1 MIESFRIAGV
11 GSQRSGRRAGL
22 SERKTINTGRNLPA
36 AMAVGLFLGGLVLV
50 SLLIVKVAFLVLVAL
65 LLGLALWELS
75 QAVATRQ
82 IRIPVIPIAVGGA
95 AILALAYWRGPRDAL
110 AALAVTFIA
119 LLAWRLPGGAD
130 GYLRDVTASVFVLI
144 YLPTMGVFVA
154 LMLRQPGGA
163 HRALLF
169 VILTVCSDV
178 GGYFAGILTGRH
190 PMAPSISPKKTW
202 EGLAGSAV
210 ACLTAGAIGLV
221 LLLHG
226 KVWAGLILGAG
237 AVAAATLGDLVESM
251 IKRDLDT
258 KDMSTILPGHGG
270 ILDRL
275 DSLLIVA
282 PVSWLLMTIFL
293 APGH

>member
-1 MIESFRIAGV
+1 
-11 GSQRSGRRAGL
+11 L
-22 SERKTINTGRNLPA
+22 SERKTINTGRNLPV

-65 LLGLALWELS
+65 LLGVALWELS
-75 QAVATRQ
+75 QAVAARQ
-82 IRIPVIPIAVGGA
+82 IRIPVIPIAVGGVT
-95 AILALAYWRGPRDAL
+95 ILALAYWRGPGDAL
-110 AALAVTFIA
+110 GALAVTFIA

-144 YLPTMGVFVA
+144 YLPTMGIFVA

-202 EGLAGSAV
+202 EGLAGSTV

-237 AVAAATLGDLVESM
+237 AVAAATLGDRVE
-251 IKRDLDT
+251 
-258 KDMSTILPGHGG
+258 
-270 ILDRL
+270 
-275 DSLLIVA
+275 
-282 PVSWLLMTIFL
+282 
-293 APGH
+293 